1 MDYTNSRIENPRQH
15 ASANSMIYNLDYM
28 KGFLT
33 LKPENIQEKVADFIG
48 NPHLFL
54 TGPASSGKTSAA
66 LMRLQQILSSDPPS
80 TTLVLV
86 PQRSLA
92 EPFQDFLREITVPS
106 SKQVSIQTMSSIVRR
121 MIALFWPLIASHKVF
136 RHPFEPPRFLTLETA
151 QYYMAQIVDP
161 LIDRGHFAT
170 ITLTRNR
177 LFSQLVD
184 NLNKSAIVGF
194 PHTDLSRRLKSAW
207 TGDQTQLVVY
217 DDVQLA
223 VNAFRENCL
232 EHNLLDFS
240 LQVELFREIVWSNET
255 FQKYFQNQYQHLI
268 YDNSEEDPPFVH
280 DIIGSWIN
288 KLQSS
293 LLILDEG
300 GGLRSFLGADPTS
313 AVKLASQSSSTIHFR
328 QNYVSSPA
336 VGALLDYMQSTQT
349 QKLPHSTVSK
359 ALIIASKQPRF
370 FPELL
375 QVVSQEIA
383 DLIRNG
389 TPAEEIVV
397 LSPFLSDPLVFEL
410 SRRLSKAGIVTQ
422 SLRPSLSLKS
432 NPQIQALLTLASL
445 AHPEW
450 KQPPDL
456 YQVQSALTTAIPRL
470 DPIRARLLLG
480 QATINQDVAIL
491 PSLESL
497 PKELTER
504 IPADVL
510 HQLDNLRLWL
520 GSVDQ
525 SEPLDYFISRLFS
538 ELLTQPGFG
547 FADSQEAGEHTA
559 RLIQSYQKFKRPL
572 AIEKGSDASYL
583 GGEYYKTLKQGLL
596 SALYLPDEEIIGE
609 PGVLIA
615 PVMTFL
621 MQNRAVQHQ
630 FWLNLGSKGWY
641 ERLEQPLTHPYVL
654 NRQWQPGK
662 KWTTDDELAL
672 GRANLE
678 RTLVGLLRRCSGQVH
693 LCTSDYGESGSEERG
708 LLLTWA
714 QNLFRS
720 ALREEEH
727 D

>member
-1 MDYTNSRIENPRQH
+1 
-15 ASANSMIYNLDYM
+15 MIYNSSNM
-28 KGFLT
+28 KGFLSLT
-33 LKPENIQEKVADFIG
+33 PGNVQEQVADFAG

-54 TGPASSGKTSAA
+54 SGPASSGKTSAA
-66 LMRLQQILSSDPPS
+66 LMRLQQILRSDAPS

-92 EPFQDFLREITVPS
+92 EPYQDYLREITIPS

-151 QYYMAQIVDP
+151 QYYMAQIVNP

-194 PHTDLSRRLKSAW
+194 PHIELARRLKSAW
-207 TGDQTQLVVY
+207 TGDQSQLVVY

-223 VNAFRENCL
+223 VNAFREFCL
-232 EHNLLDFS
+232 ANNLLDFS
-240 LQVELFREIVWSNET
+240 LQVELFREIIWPNET
-255 FQKYFQNQYQHLI
+255 FQKYFQSQYQHLI
-268 YDNSEEDPPFVH
+268 YDNAEEDPPYVH
-280 DIIGSWIN
+280 DIIASWIKN
-288 KLQSS
+288 LQSS
-293 LLILDEG
+293 LIVLDEG
-300 GGLRSFLGADPTS
+300 GGLRSFLGADPAS
-313 AVKLASQSSSTIHFR
+313 AVKLASQSASTLHFR
-328 QNYVSSPA
+328 QNYVSAPD
-336 VGALLDYMQSTQT
+336 VGALLDYMHSNQS
-349 QKLPHSTVSK
+349 QKLPYSTVSR

-410 SRRLSKAGIVTQ
+410 SRRLSKAGIPTQ

-432 NPQIQALLTLASL
+432 NPHIQTILTLSTL

-450 KQPPDL
+450 NQQPDI
-456 YQVQSALTTAIPRL
+456 YQVQSALTTAIPGL
-470 DPIRARLLLG
+470 DSLRARLILD
-480 QATINQDVAIL
+480 QVAVHNIVTSL
-491 PSLESL
+491 PFIEPL
-497 PKELTER
+497 PKEIKER
-504 IPADVL
+504 VPAELLWQVEK
-510 HQLDNLRLWL
+510 LRLWL
-520 GSVDQ
+520 GSADQ
-525 SEPLDYFISRLFS
+525 NEPLDYFISRLFA
-538 ELLTQPGFG
+538 ELLSQPGFG
-547 FADSQEAGEHTA
+547 FSGDQIAGEHTA

-572 AIEKGSDASYL
+572 AAEPGLDASYL
-583 GGEYYKTLKQGLL
+583 GCEYYRTLKQGLL
-596 SALYLPDEEIIGE
+596 SALYLTDEEVTGE

-621 MQNRAVQHQ
+621 IQNRAVQHQ

-662 KWTTDDELAL
+662 KWTTEDELAL

-693 LCTSDYGESGSEERG
+693 LCTSDHGESGSEERG